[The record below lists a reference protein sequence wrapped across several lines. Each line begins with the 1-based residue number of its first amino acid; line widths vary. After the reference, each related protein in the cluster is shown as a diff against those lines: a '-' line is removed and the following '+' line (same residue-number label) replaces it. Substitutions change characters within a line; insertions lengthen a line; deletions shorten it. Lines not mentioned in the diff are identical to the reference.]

1 MAVEKKL
8 AEKALDMA
16 GEDELLK
23 LDNQLC
29 FSLYVCSKEVI
40 KRYKPL
46 LEPYGLTYTGYIT
59 MMALWEKDN
68 VNVKELGSRLF
79 LDSGTLT
86 PLLKKLEAQ
95 GYVERTRDPRD
106 ERNIIIRLTEKG
118 RDLKQMAV
126 CVPRQM
132 IDGLDIGNMKA
143 VVLMKTLHQLMM
155 PSPKTKPKPELHT
168 DKTTSTGTSAGR
180 FFFIQLLTSWW
191 TVKPPGVRTSNV

>member
-1 MAVEKKL
+1 MPKDKKL
-8 AEKALDMA
+8 TERAIDALP
-16 GEDELLK
+16 EDELLK

-95 GYVERTRDPRD
+95 GYVERT
-106 ERNIIIRLTEKG
+106 
-118 RDLKQMAV
+118 
-126 CVPRQM
+126 
-132 IDGLDIGNMKA
+132 
-143 VVLMKTLHQLMM
+143 
-155 PSPKTKPKPELHT
+155 
-168 DKTTSTGTSAGR
+168 
-180 FFFIQLLTSWW
+180 
-191 TVKPPGVRTSNV
+191 

>member
-1 MAVEKKL
+1 MATDKKL
-8 AEKALDMA
+8 TDKALDHVS
-16 GEDELLK
+16 EDELLK

-106 ERNIIIRLTEKG
+106 ERNIIIRLTDKG
-118 RDLKQMAV
+118 RDLKNMAV

-132 IDGLDIGNMKA
+132 LEGLEIGNMKA
-143 VVLMKTLHQLMM
+143 VVLMKTLHQLMDAFQ
-155 PSPKTKPKPELHT
+155 E
-168 DKTTSTGTSAGR
+168 DNENA
-180 FFFIQLLTSWW
+180 
-191 TVKPPGVRTSNV
+191 

>member
-132 IDGLDIGNMKA
+132 IDSLDIGNMKA
-143 VVLMKTLHQLMM
+143 VVLMKTLHQLMDAFAEDEAKACT
-155 PSPKTKPKPELHT
+155 PH
-168 DKTTSTGTSAGR
+168 R
-180 FFFIQLLTSWW
+180 
-191 TVKPPGVRTSNV
+191 

>member
-1 MAVEKKL
+1 
-8 AEKALDMA
+8 MA

-86 PLLKKLEAQ
+86 PLLKKLEVQ

-106 ERNIIIRLTEKG
+106 ERNIIIRL
-118 RDLKQMAV
+118 
-126 CVPRQM
+126 
-132 IDGLDIGNMKA
+132 
-143 VVLMKTLHQLMM
+143 
-155 PSPKTKPKPELHT
+155 
-168 DKTTSTGTSAGR
+168 
-180 FFFIQLLTSWW
+180 
-191 TVKPPGVRTSNV
+191 

>member
-1 MAVEKKL
+1 MAKEKTL
-8 AEKALDMA
+8 TEKAVNTLT
-16 GEDELLK
+16 ENELLK

-40 KRYKPL
+40 KRYKPM

-95 GYVERTRDPRD
+95 GYLERTRDPRD
-106 ERNIIIRLTEKG
+106 ERNIIIRLTDKG
-118 RDLKQMAV
+118 RDLKSVAV
-126 CVPRQM
+126 CIPRQM
-132 IDGLDIGNMKA
+132 IEELEINNMKA
-143 VVLMKTLHQLMM
+143 ALLMKTLHQLMDAFA
-155 PSPKTKPKPELHT
+155 KDEE
-168 DKTTSTGTSAGR
+168 
-180 FFFIQLLTSWW
+180 
-191 TVKPPGVRTSNV
+191 

>member
-86 PLLKKLEAQ
+86 PLLKKLEVQ

-106 ERNIIIRLTEKG
+106 ERNIIIRLTET
-118 RDLKQMAV
+118 
-126 CVPRQM
+126 
-132 IDGLDIGNMKA
+132 
-143 VVLMKTLHQLMM
+143 VVLMKTLHQLMDAFAEDEA
-155 PSPKTKPKPELHT
+155 K
-168 DKTTSTGTSAGR
+168 A
-180 FFFIQLLTSWW
+180 
-191 TVKPPGVRTSNV
+191 

>member
-29 FSLYVCSKEVI
+29 FSLYVCSN
-40 KRYKPL
+40 KPL

-86 PLLKKLEAQ
+86 PLLKKLEVQ

-143 VVLMKTLHQLMM
+143 VVLMKTLHQLMDAFAEDEA
-155 PSPKTKPKPELHT
+155 K
-168 DKTTSTGTSAGR
+168 A
-180 FFFIQLLTSWW
+180 
-191 TVKPPGVRTSNV
+191 

>member
-86 PLLKKLEAQ
+86 PLLKKLEVQ

-132 IDGLDIGNMKA
+132 IDSLDIGNMKA
-143 VVLMKTLHQLMM
+143 VVLMKTLHQLMDAFAEDEA
-155 PSPKTKPKPELHT
+155 K
-168 DKTTSTGTSAGR
+168 A
-180 FFFIQLLTSWW
+180 
-191 TVKPPGVRTSNV
+191 

>member
-59 MMALWEKDN
+59 MRARWE
-68 VNVKELGSRLF
+68 
-79 LDSGTLT
+79 
-86 PLLKKLEAQ
+86 
-95 GYVERTRDPRD
+95 
-106 ERNIIIRLTEKG
+106 
-118 RDLKQMAV
+118 
-126 CVPRQM
+126 
-132 IDGLDIGNMKA
+132 
-143 VVLMKTLHQLMM
+143 
-155 PSPKTKPKPELHT
+155 
-168 DKTTSTGTSAGR
+168 
-180 FFFIQLLTSWW
+180 
-191 TVKPPGVRTSNV
+191 

>member
-46 LEPYGLTYTGYIT
+46 L
-59 MMALWEKDN
+59 
-68 VNVKELGSRLF
+68 

-132 IDGLDIGNMKA
+132 IDSLDIGNMKA
-143 VVLMKTLHQLMM
+143 VVLMKTLHQLMDAFAEDEA
-155 PSPKTKPKPELHT
+155 K
-168 DKTTSTGTSAGR
+168 A
-180 FFFIQLLTSWW
+180 
-191 TVKPPGVRTSNV
+191 